1 MQNKQ
6 YKDNNNNK
14 NIEIIENDEY
24 NIKPSSSSTD
34 TKDKEDFNNDNETSN
49 LILTT
54 NNINKNYETFTQS
67 TIIAD
72 LNNSLEDN
80 KLKQEDDL
88 ADIDRAQSQIE
99 EIKQKDLINKLFS
112 NLQSFFNRM
121 FHYMFDCLNNYEFV
135 KFSMITLIIY
145 IHTQSIIFC
154 IDDISTKLNLSS
166 ALLGLTVLT
175 WAGNIGDVMNACFLV
190 KETLIDLMMSSM
202 IVSQIINLQISL
214 VYPWLVS
221 VLVGVRKNVSFKHP
235 LTINFFKEALAS
247 ISISVLI
254 IVASQFKMKKSV
266 GVLLLFVYILSII
279 YEFKKHLF

>member
-135 KFSMITLIIY
+135 KFK
-145 IHTQSIIFC
+145 QG
-154 IDDISTKLNLSS
+154 K
-166 ALLGLTVLT
+166 A
-175 WAGNIGDVMNACFLV
+175 
-190 KETLIDLMMSSM
+190 K
-202 IVSQIINLQISL
+202 Q
-214 VYPWLVS
+214 
-221 VLVGVRKNVSFKHP
+221 R
-235 LTINFFKEALAS
+235 
-247 ISISVLI
+247 
-254 IVASQFKMKKSV
+254 
-266 GVLLLFVYILSII
+266 
-279 YEFKKHLF
+279 